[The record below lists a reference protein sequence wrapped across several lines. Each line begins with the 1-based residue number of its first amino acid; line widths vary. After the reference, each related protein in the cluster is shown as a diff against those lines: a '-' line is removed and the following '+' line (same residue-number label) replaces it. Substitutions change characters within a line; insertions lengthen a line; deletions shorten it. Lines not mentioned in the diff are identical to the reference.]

1 MTTDRHNVIINV
13 IMLLEVIKVVRTQI
27 QLTEQQVAALKARA
41 VAEGV
46 SLAELIRRCID
57 QALATSLDPG
67 PAERIRRAA
76 AIAGRFRSGTGDL
89 AINHDKYLA
98 EAFDK

>member
-1 MTTDRHNVIINV
+1 
-13 IMLLEVIKVVRTQI
+13 MLLGVIKMLRTQI

-41 VAEGV
+41 AAEGV

-57 QALATSLDPG
+57 QTLASSVG
-67 PAERIRRAA
+67 PEPTERIRRAA
-76 AIAGRFRSGTGDL
+76 SIAGRFRSGTGDL

-98 EAFDK
+98 EAFGK

>member
-1 MTTDRHNVIINV
+1 
-13 IMLLEVIKVVRTQI
+13 MLRTQI
-27 QLTEQQVAALKARA
+27 QLSERQVTALKARA
-41 VAEGV
+41 AAEGV

-57 QALATSLDPG
+57 QTLASSIDPE

-76 AIAGRFRSGTGDL
+76 AIAGRFNSGTRDL

-98 EAFDK
+98 ETFCK

>member
-1 MTTDRHNVIINV
+1 
-13 IMLLEVIKVVRTQI
+13 MLRTQI

-41 VAEGV
+41 AAEGV

-57 QALATSLDPG
+57 QMLASSVGPE

-76 AIAGRFRSGTGDL
+76 AIAGRFHSGAGDL

-98 EAFDK
+98 EAFNR

>member
-1 MTTDRHNVIINV
+1 
-13 IMLLEVIKVVRTQI
+13 MLLGVIKMLRTQI
-27 QLTEQQVAALKARA
+27 QLSERQVTALKARA
-41 VAEGV
+41 AAEGI

-57 QALATSLDPG
+57 QTLAFSVDPE

-76 AIAGRFRSGTGDL
+76 AIAGRFHSGTGDL

-98 EAFDK
+98 ETFGK